1 MHQKASDA
9 LRILL
14 LTGIFLMVGLFVF
27 TFYHQEQEKSI
38 FTLQKEYS
46 QSIQKQLNQLLE
58 PLVGPDNLKTTAQVQ
73 LQQVDQT
80 VVLKNWDSPQQQTT
94 TTTRY
99 QGPALKSQHVSVV
112 FSKTKN
118 ITENDVSDL
127 IKGSL
132 GINTQL
138 GDTLSVKALPFVRIP
153 LWTFGLSRLT
163 LVRIGAGLILA
174 LVFLTGILFYL
185 YKQKELTQKIPLPQ
199 PNENLWQKVL
209 KISPVRLSVAL
220 NNASPEISAFI
231 LYRLPDT
238 LSAQI
243 TDLLPSEYM
252 AQVMIHMAHLENLT
266 PQAYKNLL
274 YTSEMCLMRLLEKK
288 TMPDAHEKAAEIL
301 SKSSH
306 KNSVLKQMNQ
316 TDKQA
321 VEQMQL
327 ESLTFGSLKNWS
339 DKDFQTLMHY
349 ISKKLAIAAL
359 QTAPLEIHHR
369 FSQNLPAGVWIEL
382 ADSCRENKY
391 TLAESQ
397 RAQQEI
403 VAIAQNLI
411 INHLVD
417 ASCLS

>member
-1 MHQKASDA
+1 MHPKASDA

-80 VVLKNWDSPQQQTT
+80 VVSKNWDSPQQQTT

-99 QGPALKSQHVSVV
+99 QGPTLKSQHVSVV
-112 FSKTKN
+112 FNKTKN

-163 LVRIGAGLILA
+163 LVRITAILVLSLAFLIGL
-174 LVFLTGILFYL
+174 LFYL
-185 YKQKELTQKIPLPQ
+185 YKKTELTQKIPLPQ
-199 PNENLWQKVL
+199 PNENLWQKAL
-209 KISPVRLSVAL
+209 KVSPMRFSVAL
-220 NNASPEISAFI
+220 HQTSPEVSAFI
-231 LYRLPDT
+231 LYRLPNS
-238 LSAQI
+238 LSGQI
-243 TDLLPSEYM
+243 TNLLPDDYM
-252 AQVMIHMAHLENLT
+252 AQIMIHMSHLENLT
-266 PQAYKNLL
+266 TQAYKNLL
-274 YTSEMCLMRLLEKK
+274 YNAEICLMRLLKKNTTPDPNEKI
-288 TMPDAHEKAAEIL
+288 AEIL
-301 SKSSH
+301 DKSIH
-306 KNSVLKQMNQ
+306 KDNVLKQMNKENHQ
-316 TDKQA
+316 TVQQI
-321 VEQMQL
+321 QMDI
-327 ESLTFGSLKNWS
+327 LTFEKLKDWS

-349 ISKKLAIAAL
+349 ISKKLAVAAL
-359 QTAPLEIHHR
+359 QTAPLAIHQR
-369 FSQNLPAGVWIEL
+369 FAENLPHAVWTEL
-382 ADSCRENKY
+382 ADLCRQNSY

-403 VAIAQNLI
+403 VAIAKNLI
-411 INHLVD
+411 INHLVES
-417 ASCLS
+417 SCLS